1 MADTTQRVL
10 RLLGL
15 LEARTTW
22 QAHELATRLDVTER
36 TVRRDVTRLRQ
47 LGYPVEAT
55 RGLDGGYRLGAGR
68 RLPPLLLDDDEA
80 VALVTCLRMGALSG
94 ADEVGEAALRAL
106 TKLDQLLPPR
116 LHALVAAV
124 DGATRALPHSR
135 PAVDLRALQ
144 KLATAQR
151 DRTLVRFHYRKPTGE
166 TSSRE
171 VEPVRLMTQGE
182 HWYLQGF
189 DRAREDWR
197 VFRLDRVSDL
207 RGTTWTFTARETP
220 PLDFRLD
227 LASRYPCRVRVEMDV
242 SVENV
247 AARVPAPYR
256 NNLEPTARGC
266 RFLVGAPDWDDL
278 AWHVLWVSRDLKAP
292 VTVLDGAEADPF
304 REAMA
309 RISDHA
315 RGVD

>member
-1 MADTTQRVL
+1 MSETTQRVL

-22 QAHELATRLDVTER
+22 QAHELATRLEVTER

-47 LGYPVEAT
+47 LGYPVEAA
-55 RGLDGGYRLGAGR
+55 RGLDGGYRLGTGR

-80 VALVTCLRMGALSG
+80 VALVACLRMGALSG
-94 ADEVGEAALRAL
+94 TDDVGEAALRAL

-116 LHALVAAV
+116 LHSLVAAV
-124 DGATRALPHSR
+124 DGATRALPRNR
-135 PAVDLRALQ
+135 PAVDLHLLQ
-144 KLATAQR
+144 QLATAQR
-151 DRTLVRFHYRKPTGE
+151 DHTLVRFDYRKPTGE
-166 TSSRE
+166 VSSRE

-182 HWYLQGF
+182 HWYLRGF
-189 DRAREDWR
+189 DRVRDDWR
-197 VFRLDRVSDL
+197 VFRLDRVTNL
-207 RGTTWTFTARETP
+207 RATTWQFAVREAP
-220 PLDFRLD
+220 PLDFRRD
-227 LASRYPCRVRVEMDV
+227 LASRYPCRVRVEMGVDV
-242 SVENV
+242 EK
-247 AARVPAPYR
+247 ATARIPAPYR
-256 NNLEPTARGC
+256 SNLEPTARGC

-292 VTVLDGAEADPF
+292 VTVLDGADADPF

-315 RGVD
+315 REAS